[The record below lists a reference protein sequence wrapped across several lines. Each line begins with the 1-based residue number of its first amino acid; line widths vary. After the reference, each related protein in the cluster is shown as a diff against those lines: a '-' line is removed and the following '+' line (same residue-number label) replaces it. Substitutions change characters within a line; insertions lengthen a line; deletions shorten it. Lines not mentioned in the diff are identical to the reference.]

1 MRTMMFT
8 AIASTVLSAA
18 LAAQASE
25 KKVAM
30 KDLPAA
36 VQQAIKEQ
44 SKGATLKGVVTEVEN
59 GKTLYEAE
67 LKVNGHSK
75 DISFDAQG
83 QIVSVEE
90 ETPIQQ
96 IPGPARDAIQK
107 AAANGKVL
115 EVEKVTEGGKTFY
128 SAQIKTGAK
137 KSEVKV
143 DATGQ
148 VIK

>member
-8 AIASTVLSAA
+8 AIASTVVCAA
-18 LAAQASE
+18 LVAASE

-30 KDLPAA
+30 KDVPAA

-44 SKGATLKGVVTEVEN
+44 SKGATLKGVTTEVES

-115 EVEKVTEGGKTFY
+115 EVETVKEGGKTFY
-128 SAQIKTGAK
+128 EAQIKTGAK

-143 DATGQ
+143 DASGQ

>member
-8 AIASTVLSAA
+8 AIASTVVCAA
-18 LAAQASE
+18 LVAASE

-30 KDLPAA
+30 KDVPAA

-115 EVEKVTEGGKTFY
+115 EVETVKEGGKTFY
-128 SAQIKTGAK
+128 EAQIKTGAK

-143 DATGQ
+143 DAAGQ
-148 VIK
+148 PVK